1 MIQPEPTRWGMT
13 AIARPEHSVSQRLWA
28 TRRRLRDRAR
38 PAGALL
44 TGLTAIVLALFGSA
58 TAGAAPARADIFGI
72 GGAISDTIEDWIC
85 SIVAPS
91 EPWEPVGSGPESW
104 LSNKNLGGLTPIDPV
119 KVMTVGP
126 DGNKQP
132 VLLVPAD
139 AQWGVEKPAPST
151 MDAITG
157 IPAET
162 PVTLYEVAGLRGL
175 QWVTIPYT
183 PDGSRRNCSVFA
195 AVWNFAGN
203 GIFTLGKG
211 VLQITIALKET
222 ATSGSPLSFLY
233 DKLGGT
239 VSDLFIGFFIP
250 FAGLMLLFTAIW
262 AGVQMLRRDSGLR
275 TILSG
280 TALALIIVF
289 GGTVL
294 YLAMFNG
301 NSGFRTA
308 SAVLDKTAAGINDLG
323 SRVAFDRIAKE
334 SGNCLLPDDAPERG
348 QRMSSCVMADG
359 LAYRPWAIG
368 QFGAAGADPI
378 PLPKDTKVVPYDAT
392 VDAGKLLSN
401 VPLLQLDSRQ
411 LPCYVPY
418 RGCTELRSY
427 LIAQHGGIAIGS
439 APDGP
444 TGHQMCY
451 IQAFL
456 KPAVTIKFFGQDLHL
471 PLTLACSPMWRTFNV
486 LSSNDLAA
494 STAYAGD
501 VGMARVSQ
509 AIVALAGILVVAV
522 AVLVISVITM
532 FWHGKVLANWL
543 AGPFI
548 LAQAVSASKAKIAL
562 SWGKEILWA
571 WLLRIAYGLA
581 LTVVIVAVI
590 AVMQQQMSFGFRI
603 AWLAILLWGFWKLL
617 GKIQAKL
624 RPGESSAAPD
634 LANATKNAAKTG
646 GRHTVNVAKGATRQ
660 TVRRTGAAGSAAV
673 STIKR
678 RRVNAVAERGNR
690 GKLRRAGSAL
700 LTPAVAS
707 AAAGKAGLTGSSA
720 GSAHRLDR
728 ARSKAAPNTPHR
740 GQGANNSTATGTRSE
755 GTAAPEDTVSTT
767 PQRPTPDT
775 AATGGSRPQETNPSP
790 HESGSSTPAGDG
802 EHPETPELPA
812 TDASGGRE
820 HQMSPGR
827 RPEPEVGRPAANPA
841 KADSAP
847 EEVTPAAG
855 PPTDQSDRNPALAP
869 ELDPH
874 TDPPARRRRLQVRL
888 DDLDPVEG
896 TPDRMSSQPRATA
909 PARPLY

>member
-1 MIQPEPTRWGMT
+1 MTQPEPPPWGMT
-13 AIARPEHSVSQRLWA
+13 AIAHPEHSLPQRLWA
-28 TRRRLRDRAR
+28 TRHRLRVRVR
-38 PAGALL
+38 PAGTLL
-44 TGLTAIVLALFGSA
+44 IGLTAIILALFGSA
-58 TAGAAPARADIFGI
+58 TAGATPARADIFGI
-72 GGAISDTIEDWIC
+72 GGAIGDTVEDWIC

-119 KVMTVGP
+119 KVMSIGP

-132 VLLVPAD
+132 VLLVPAGTNL
-139 AQWGVEKPAPST
+139 GVPKPAPST
-151 MDAITG
+151 MDAIAG
-157 IPAET
+157 IPADI

-239 VSDLFIGFFIP
+239 VSDLFVGFFIP
-250 FAGLMLLFTAIW
+250 IAGLMLLFTAIW

-275 TILSG
+275 TILGG
-280 TALALIIVF
+280 TALGLIIVF

-301 NSGFRTA
+301 HSGFRTA
-308 SAVLDKTAAGINDLG
+308 AEVLDKTAAGINDLG

-334 SGNCLLPDDAPERG
+334 SGNCVLPDDAPERG

-378 PLPKDTKVVPYDAT
+378 PLPKDTKVVSYDAT

-401 VPLLQLDSRQ
+401 VPLQQLDSRQ

-444 TGHQMCY
+444 TGHQRCY
-451 IQAFL
+451 IQTFL
-456 KPAVTIKFFGQDLHL
+456 KPAVTINYFGMNIKL

-494 STAYAGD
+494 ATAYAGD

-509 AIVALAGILVVAV
+509 AIVALAGILVVAI

-581 LTVVIVAVI
+581 LTVVIVAVV

-617 GKIQAKL
+617 GKMQAKL

-646 GRHTVNVAKGATRQ
+646 GRHTVNVAKGATRH

-673 STIKR
+673 NTIKR
-678 RRVNAVAERGNR
+678 RRVNAVANRDNR
-690 GKLRRAGSAL
+690 GKLRRAGSAV
-700 LTPAVAS
+700 LTPVVAS
-707 AAAGKAGLTGSSA
+707 TAAGKAGLTGSSA
-720 GSAHRLDR
+720 GSARRLDR
-728 ARSKAAPNTPHR
+728 VRTKVGPNTRRR
-740 GQGANNSTATGTRSE
+740 GQGATNSTATGTPAE
-755 GTAAPEDTVSTT
+755 KDTASTT
-767 PQRPTPDT
+767 TTQRPVPDT
-775 AATGGSRPQETNPSP
+775 APTGGGRPEDLNPSAHAP
-790 HESGSSTPAGDG
+790 GPTAPARDG
-802 EHPETPELPA
+802 EHSETPDLPA
-812 TDASGGRE
+812 ADANGSRE
-820 HQMSPGR
+820 HQTSPGR
-827 RPEPEVGRPAANPA
+827 RPTPQVASPAANS
-841 KADSAP
+841 ADSVP
-847 EEVTPAAG
+847 EAAPAAERTADQLDRDTAV
-855 PPTDQSDRNPALAP
+855 PPAP

-874 TDPPARRRRLQVRL
+874 TEAPARRRRRLQIRL

-896 TPDRMSSQPRATA
+896 TPDRMTSQPRATA
-909 PARPLY
+909 PAQPLY